1 MSGDCNPIAPTLSH
15 VQTTSISSTLLKI
28 PFLLLEVEITAL
40 PTERDTGLIRKTDSA
55 LDLVLCTMVP
65 LQVANLPS
73 RVSRHY
79 KPLHVFTY
87 GISKL
92 YRTCNSPLPSWCPN
106 GPYPPTSSRTLPLLS
121 ELSEPLISVYDGSH
135 NAVQERL
142 SNVFDASLSTVAD
155 IRSLVKNYGSARSA
169 LPFVLG
175 LVRVLADICAAESM
189 IMTDTSFVRPRR
201 RAPDRGF
208 DGLATMLACHIV
220 TSLSADNSPPINI
233 SEESP
238 DPLRS
243 EGSSSSLPPGD
254 PMSVDTKSDS
264 SDAGAS
270 SIDLPLEAHVL
281 PGRGR
286 HLFAAIPFLSFA
298 DSDNFVDL
306 MSSVA
311 CQRYVWGIPEPALG
325 FVLSATGVVMKLV
338 VSWVDLATHVVHIS
352 CPDSQQCGVFDF
364 TNPTST
370 LRFSQLILELSP
382 HLAFATEPFFQNNKL
397 DWRSDNAEIS
407 SGNFRSWRD
416 RVAQWVHDVQISR
429 EKFPF
434 SRPATP
440 SPSPPARGDGSLAS
454 AMPSDPTEPE
464 HPKSSRSSSDFTG
477 LSARSSPRTESAA
490 TVAWVLDRAIL
501 LATRIPFEVSKAS
514 PGDEA
519 IEFSDRL
526 LSYDEMCGHVWPSS
540 WDARALIAS
549 TEANNLLIKLSPM
562 LNSPDEVKKLVEHRS
577 RQEPRDGKCDALLFG
592 VIDGQSVDGAEF
604 LISPH
609 STVPPHQI
617 SQSGGFNESLWQ
629 NAFHVRV
636 AERAA
641 ALAAESGPAYPF
653 AGHLL
658 LPNFVAKY
666 QKLSHDEGQVL
677 IQGRMYLASL
687 VAFYSA
693 LGIDDYPFYGLV
705 ACGKVG
711 SLLMAWKSSTH
722 KQTYLVEHNVCKFD
736 ITVPIEAFQFATFL
750 LRLRDD
756 QQRLKK
762 RVEERL
768 KKGVDRERLRRWTKS
783 AQMSENAHDHAG
795 QTGLPDE

>member
-1 MSGDCNPIAPTLSH
+1 
-15 VQTTSISSTLLKI
+15 
-28 PFLLLEVEITAL
+28 
-40 PTERDTGLIRKTDSA
+40 
-55 LDLVLCTMVP
+55 
-65 LQVANLPS
+65 
-73 RVSRHY
+73 
-79 KPLHVFTY
+79 
-87 GISKL
+87 
-92 YRTCNSPLPSWCPN
+92 
-106 GPYPPTSSRTLPLLS
+106 
-121 ELSEPLISVYDGSH
+121 
-135 NAVQERL
+135 
-142 SNVFDASLSTVAD
+142 
-155 IRSLVKNYGSARSA
+155 
-169 LPFVLG
+169 
-175 LVRVLADICAAESM
+175 
-189 IMTDTSFVRPRR
+189 
-201 RAPDRGF
+201 
-208 DGLATMLACHIV
+208 MLACHIV

-286 HLFAAIPFLSFA
+286 HLFVAIPFLSFA

-440 SPSPPARGDGSLAS
+440 SPSPPARGCDRDRCTTIS

-519 IEFSDRL
+519 IEFNDRL

-540 WDARALIAS
+540 WDAESFHVDTSLSRLKSLLFQQAGENELSKNSVLTLEHQQRLQERLSAILYASSGSFTSYMVGRGIKVEEQDSRYDWDALLYHFYVQSGEDVSPYVLLEQTIHFARNELVDQPDPQTLVTVHWKQLRRNRSFCSHAFDAAHALHPHSLLSQRALIAS

-592 VIDGQSVDGAEF
+592 VIDGQSFDGAEF

-658 LPNFVAKY
+658 LPHFVAKY

-705 ACGKVG
+705 AYGKVG

>member
-1 MSGDCNPIAPTLSH
+1 MAPLYNPDLKPAWPVVDVSAMGAHGLSTSNDVEANADPPQKIHSRMSCTASSAGVRWVGP
-15 VQTTSISSTLLKI
+15 SST
-28 PFLLLEVEITAL
+28 V
-40 PTERDTGLIRKTDSA
+40 
-55 LDLVLCTMVP
+55 V
-65 LQVANLPS
+65 
-73 RVSRHY
+73 
-79 KPLHVFTY
+79 VF
-87 GISKL
+87 
-92 YRTCNSPLPSWCPN
+92 
-106 GPYPPTSSRTLPLLS
+106 
-121 ELSEPLISVYDGSH
+121 
-135 NAVQERL
+135 AVQRRIAAGWTRTIPR
-142 SNVFDASLSTVAD
+142 ASEC
-155 IRSLVKNYGSARSA
+155 GSQHGA
-169 LPFVLG
+169 
-175 LVRVLADICAAESM
+175 
-189 IMTDTSFVRPRR
+189 
-201 RAPDRGF
+201 
-208 DGLATMLACHIV
+208 
-220 TSLSADNSPPINI
+220 
-233 SEESP
+233 
-238 DPLRS
+238 
-243 EGSSSSLPPGD
+243 GS
-254 PMSVDTKSDS
+254 
-264 SDAGAS
+264 
-270 SIDLPLEAHVL
+270 
-281 PGRGR
+281 
-286 HLFAAIPFLSFA
+286 
-298 DSDNFVDL
+298 
-306 MSSVA
+306 
-311 CQRYVWGIPEPALG
+311 
-325 FVLSATGVVMKLV
+325 
-338 VSWVDLATHVVHIS
+338 
-352 CPDSQQCGVFDF
+352 GVFDF

-416 RVAQWVHDVQISR
+416 RVAQSW

-434 SRPATP
+434 SPPATP
-440 SPSPPARGDGSLAS
+440 SPSPPARG
-454 AMPSDPTEPE
+454 
-464 HPKSSRSSSDFTG
+464 FTG

-526 LSYDEMCGHVWPSS
+526 LSYDEMCGQVWPSS
-540 WDARALIAS
+540 WDAESFHVDNSLSRLKSLLFQQAGENQLPKNSVLTLEHQQRLQERLSAILYASSGSFTSYMVGRGIKVEERDSRYDWDALLYHFYVQSGEDVSPYVLLEQTIHFARNELVDQPDPQTLVTVHWKQLRRNRSFCSHAFDAAHALHPHSLLSQRALIAS

-592 VIDGQSVDGAEF
+592 VIDGQSFDGAEF

-658 LPNFVAKY
+658 LPHFVAKY
-666 QKLSHDEGQVL
+666 QKLSHDEGQAL

-768 KKGVDRERLRRWTKS
+768 KKGVDRERL
-783 AQMSENAHDHAG
+783 
-795 QTGLPDE
+795 